1 MSHYTKEDIIRIVEE
16 EDVEFIRLQFVDI
29 FGILKNMAVTAKQLD
44 SILNNRCTFDAAAIN
59 GFDTMH
65 VDELVLVPDLDT
77 FTIFP
82 WRPQR
87 GRVARF
93 ICDVRHTDGTPFMGD
108 SRYILKQVIEEA
120 AKDGYTLNVGPESEF
135 FLFDMSE
142 DGQPT
147 TNTSEKGG
155 FFDIGPVD
163 AGENARRDIVLS
175 LSEMGFEMESSYHS
189 NEVCQ
194 HHIDFKFDDGIQ
206 TADNIMTFKLT
217 VRTVAK
223 RHGLHATFMP
233 KPNYGKKGSAM
244 FFNMFLSKDG
254 ENIFSDP
261 DEEYGLSKTAYY
273 FMGGIMRHIKGLTLI
288 NNPIINSYKRL
299 VPGYNA
305 PVNISWSRKNRTPL
319 MRITSSGAIGPRIVL
334 RSPDGASNPYLV
346 MAACLACGLEGI
358 KNKIEPPV
366 SQDDISQDE
375 IAKLDFLPRTL
386 MEAIR
391 EFEKDTFLQNVLGKS
406 VSELFIARK
415 SDEWSEFCQQVTAW
429 EVEKYLNQIY
439 DKNHEF
445 TRFLQGRCKL
455 FGKS

>member
-1 MSHYTKEDIIRIVEE
+1 MHYSKDDIIRMVEE
-16 EDVEFIRLQFVDI
+16 EDVDFICLQFTDT
-29 FGILKNMAVTAKQLD
+29 FGNLKNMAVTSNQLELVLD
-44 SILNNRCTFDAAAIN
+44 NRYTFDGAAIN
-59 GFDTMH
+59 GFDTEN
-65 VDELVLVPDLDT
+65 VDELILVPDLDT
-77 FTIFP
+77 FAIFP

-93 ICDVRHTDGTPFMGD
+93 ICDVMNPDGSPFMAD
-108 SRYILKQVIEEA
+108 SRFILSQVAKEA
-120 AKDGYTLNVGPESEF
+120 KKMGYTFNVSPESEF
-135 FLFDMSE
+135 FLFDTDE
-142 DGQPT
+142 NGEPT
-147 TNTSEKGG
+147 THTNEKGG
-155 FFDIGPVD
+155 FFDISPLD
-163 AGENARRDIVLS
+163 LGENARRDIVQS

-189 NEVCQ
+189 NEKAQ
-194 HHIDFKFDDGIQ
+194 HCIDFKFDDCVQ
-206 TADNIMTFKLT
+206 SADNYMTFKLA

-233 KPNYGKKGSAM
+233 KPNFGMKGSAL
-244 FFNMFLSKDG
+244 FYNMFLCKNG
-254 ENIFSDP
+254 VNVFSDP
-261 DEEYGLSKTAYY
+261 DEEYGLSKEAYY
-273 FMGGIMRHIKGLTLI
+273 FMGGIMKHIKGMTLI

-429 EVEKYLNQIY
+429 EVEKYLNQI
-439 DKNHEF
+439 
-445 TRFLQGRCKL
+445 
-455 FGKS
+455 

>member
-1 MSHYTKEDIIRIVEE
+1 MHYSKDDIIRMVEE
-16 EDVEFIRLQFVDI
+16 EDVDFIRLQFTDT
-29 FGILKNMAVTAKQLD
+29 FGNLKNMAVTSNQLELVLD
-44 SILNNRCTFDAAAIN
+44 NRYTFDGAAIN
-59 GFDTMH
+59 GFDTEN
-65 VDELVLVPDLDT
+65 VDELILVPDLDT
-77 FTIFP
+77 FAIFP

-93 ICDVRHTDGTPFMGD
+93 ICDVMNPDGSPFMSD
-108 SRYILKQVIEEA
+108 SRFILSQVAKEA
-120 AKDGYTLNVGPESEF
+120 KEMGYTFNVSPESEF
-135 FLFDMSE
+135 FLFDTDE
-142 DGQPT
+142 NGEPT
-147 TNTSEKGG
+147 THTNEKGG
-155 FFDIGPVD
+155 FFDISPLD
-163 AGENARRDIVLS
+163 LGENARRDIDQS

-189 NEVCQ
+189 NEKAQ
-194 HHIDFKFDDGIQ
+194 HCIDFKFDDCVQ
-206 TADNIMTFKLT
+206 SADNYMTFKLA

-233 KPNYGKKGSAM
+233 KPNFGMKGSAL
-244 FFNMFLSKDG
+244 FYNMFLCKNG
-254 ENIFSDP
+254 VNVFSDP
-261 DEEYGLSKTAYY
+261 DEEYGLSKEAYY
-273 FMGGIMRHIKGLTLI
+273 FMGGIMKHIKGMTLI

-429 EVEKYLNQIY
+429 EVEKYLNQI
-439 DKNHEF
+439 
-445 TRFLQGRCKL
+445 
-455 FGKS
+455 

>member
-1 MSHYTKEDIIRIVEE
+1 MHYSKDDIIRMVEE
-16 EDVEFIRLQFVDI
+16 EDVDFIRLQFTDT
-29 FGILKNMAVTAKQLD
+29 FGNLKNMAVTSNQLELVLD
-44 SILNNRCTFDAAAIN
+44 NRYTFDGAAIN
-59 GFDTMH
+59 GFDTEN
-65 VDELVLVPDLDT
+65 VDELILVPDLDT
-77 FTIFP
+77 FAIFP

-93 ICDVRHTDGTPFMGD
+93 ICDVMNPDGSPFMAD
-108 SRYILKQVIEEA
+108 SRFILSQVAKEA
-120 AKDGYTLNVGPESEF
+120 KEMGYTFNVSPESEF
-135 FLFDMSE
+135 FLFDTDE
-142 DGQPT
+142 NGEPT
-147 TNTSEKGG
+147 THTNEKGG
-155 FFDIGPVD
+155 FFDISPLD
-163 AGENARRDIVLS
+163 LGENARRDIVQS

-189 NEVCQ
+189 NEKAQ
-194 HHIDFKFDDGIQ
+194 HCIDFKFDDCVQ
-206 TADNIMTFKLT
+206 SADNYMTFKLA

-233 KPNYGKKGSAM
+233 KPNFGMKGSAL
-244 FFNMFLSKDG
+244 FYNMFLCKNG
-254 ENIFSDP
+254 VNVFSDP
-261 DEEYGLSKTAYY
+261 DEEYGLSKEAYY
-273 FMGGIMRHIKGLTLI
+273 FMGGIMKHIKGMTLI
-288 NNPIINSYKRL
+288 NNPIINSYTRL

-415 SDEWSEFCQQVTAW
+415 SDEWSEFCQQVTTW
-429 EVEKYLNQIY
+429 EVEKYLNQI
-439 DKNHEF
+439 
-445 TRFLQGRCKL
+445 
-455 FGKS
+455 

>member
-233 KPNYGKKGSAM
+233 KP
-244 FFNMFLSKDG
+244 KDG
-254 ENIFSDP
+254 IHGSGMHLNMSLSRDGKNVFADEKDP
-261 DEEYGLSKTAYY
+261 NGLSQEAYY
-273 FMGGIMRHIKGLTLI
+273 FIGGLMRHTRTNMLEVLNSDYIRTARAKGLSEKKVVYKHAFRNTMIPLVTMLAGTL
-288 NNPIINSYKRL
+288 
-299 VPGYNA
+299 PG
-305 PVNISWSRKNRTPL
+305 
-319 MRITSSGAIGPRIVL
+319 
-334 RSPDGASNPYLV
+334 
-346 MAACLACGLEGI
+346 
-358 KNKIEPPV
+358 
-366 SQDDISQDE
+366 
-375 IAKLDFLPRTL
+375 
-386 MEAIR
+386 
-391 EFEKDTFLQNVLGKS
+391 
-406 VSELFIARK
+406 
-415 SDEWSEFCQQVTAW
+415 
-429 EVEKYLNQIY
+429 
-439 DKNHEF
+439 
-445 TRFLQGRCKL
+445 L
-455 FGKS
+455 FGGAMITEQVFNIPGIGNKAYRAMIDGDIPFTMSYNMFISIMTVVGVLLSDLAYGLVDPRVKIGK

>member
-1 MSHYTKEDIIRIVEE
+1 MHYSKDDIIRMVEE
-16 EDVEFIRLQFVDI
+16 EDVDFIRLQFTDT
-29 FGILKNMAVTAKQLD
+29 FGNLKNMAVTSNQLELVLD
-44 SILNNRCTFDAAAIN
+44 NRYTFDGAAIS
-59 GFDTMH
+59 GFDTEN
-65 VDELVLVPDLDT
+65 VDELILVPDLDT
-77 FTIFP
+77 FAIFP

-93 ICDVRHTDGTPFMGD
+93 ICDVMNPDGSPFMAD
-108 SRYILKQVIEEA
+108 SRFILSQVAKEA
-120 AKDGYTLNVGPESEF
+120 KKMGYTFNVSPESEF
-135 FLFDMSE
+135 FLFDTDE
-142 DGQPT
+142 NGKPT
-147 TNTSEKGG
+147 THTNEKGG
-155 FFDIGPVD
+155 FFDISPLD
-163 AGENARRDIVLS
+163 LGENARRDIVQS
-175 LSEMGFEMESSYHS
+175 LSEMGFEMEASYHS
-189 NEVCQ
+189 NEKAQ
-194 HHIDFKFDDGIQ
+194 HCIDFKFDDCVQ
-206 TADNIMTFKLT
+206 SADNYMTFKLA
-217 VRTVAK
+217 VRTIAK

-233 KPNYGKKGSAM
+233 KPNFGMKGSAL
-244 FFNMFLSKDG
+244 FYNMFLCKNG
-254 ENIFSDP
+254 VNVFSDP
-261 DEEYGLSKTAYY
+261 DEEYGLSKEAYY
-273 FMGGIMRHIKGLTLI
+273 FMGGIMKHIKGMTLI

-429 EVEKYLNQIY
+429 EVEKYLNQI
-439 DKNHEF
+439 
-445 TRFLQGRCKL
+445 
-455 FGKS
+455 

>member
-1 MSHYTKEDIIRIVEE
+1 MHYSKDDIIRMVEE
-16 EDVEFIRLQFVDI
+16 EDVDFIRLQFTDT
-29 FGILKNMAVTAKQLD
+29 FGNLKNMAVTSNQLELVLD
-44 SILNNRCTFDAAAIN
+44 NRYTFDGAAIN
-59 GFDTMH
+59 GFDTEN
-65 VDELVLVPDLDT
+65 VDELILVPDLDT
-77 FTIFP
+77 FAIFP

-87 GRVARF
+87 GRVAPF
-93 ICDVRHTDGTPFMGD
+93 ICDVMNPDGSPFMAD
-108 SRYILKQVIEEA
+108 SRFILSQVAKEA
-120 AKDGYTLNVGPESEF
+120 KEMGYTFNVSPESEF
-135 FLFDMSE
+135 FLFDTDE
-142 DGQPT
+142 NGEPT
-147 TNTSEKGG
+147 THTNEKGG
-155 FFDIGPVD
+155 FFDISPLD
-163 AGENARRDIVLS
+163 LGENARRDIVQS

-189 NEVCQ
+189 NEKAQ
-194 HHIDFKFDDGIQ
+194 HCIDFKFDDCVQ
-206 TADNIMTFKLT
+206 SADNYMTFKLA

-233 KPNYGKKGSAM
+233 KPNFGMKGSAL
-244 FFNMFLSKDG
+244 FYNMFLCKNG
-254 ENIFSDP
+254 VNVFSDP
-261 DEEYGLSKTAYY
+261 DEEYGLSKEAYY
-273 FMGGIMRHIKGLTLI
+273 FMGGIMKHIKGMTLI

-429 EVEKYLNQIY
+429 EVEKYLNQI
-439 DKNHEF
+439 
-445 TRFLQGRCKL
+445 
-455 FGKS
+455 

>member
-1 MSHYTKEDIIRIVEE
+1 MSHYTKEDIIRMVEE

-29 FGILKNMAVTAKQLD
+29 FGILKNMAVTATQLD
-44 SILNNRCTFDAAAIN
+44 SVLNNRCTFDGAAIN
-59 GFDTMH
+59 GFDTVH

-93 ICDVRHTDGTPFMGD
+93 ICDVQYPDGTPFMAD
-108 SRYILKQVIEEA
+108 SRYILKQVINHAAEE
-120 AKDGYTLNVGPESEF
+120 GYTLNVGPESEF
-135 FLFDMSE
+135 FLFDMAE
-142 DGQPT
+142 DGAPT
-147 TNTSEKGG
+147 TKTSEKGG

-189 NEVCQ
+189 HEECQ
-194 HHIDFKFDDGIQ
+194 HHIDFKFADGIQ
-206 TADNIMTFKLT
+206 TADNIMTYKLT

-244 FFNMFLSKDG
+244 FFNMFLCKDG
-254 ENIFSDP
+254 KNIFRD
-261 DEEYGLSKTAYY
+261 DKEEYGLSKEAYY
-273 FMGGIMRHIKGLTLI
+273 FMGGIMQHIKALTLI

-319 MRITSSGAIGPRIVL
+319 MRITSTGEMGPRVCL
-334 RSPDGASNPYLV
+334 RSPDGACNPYLV
-346 MAACLACGLEGI
+346 LAGCLAAGLDGI
-358 KNKIEPPV
+358 KKETNPPAC
-366 SQDDISQDE
+366 IDE
-375 IAKLDFLPRTL
+375 LNTEGNMSFEILPRTL
-386 MEAIR
+386 MEAIHAFER
-391 EFEKDTFLQNVLGKS
+391 DEFIQGVYGKQLSQILIEKK
-406 VSELFIARK
+406 RK
-415 SDEWSEFCQQVTAW
+415 EWNEFCEQVTAW
-429 EVEKYLNQIY
+429 EVEKYLDRI
-439 DKNHEF
+439 
-445 TRFLQGRCKL
+445 
-455 FGKS
+455 

>member
-1 MSHYTKEDIIRIVEE
+1 MHYSKDDIIRMVEE
-16 EDVEFIRLQFVDI
+16 EDVDFIRLQFTDT
-29 FGILKNMAVTAKQLD
+29 FGNLKNMAVTSNQLELVLD
-44 SILNNRCTFDAAAIN
+44 NRYTFDGAAIN
-59 GFDTMH
+59 GFDTEN
-65 VDELVLVPDLDT
+65 VDELILVPDLDT
-77 FTIFP
+77 FAIFP

-93 ICDVRHTDGTPFMGD
+93 ICDVMNPDGSPFMAD
-108 SRYILKQVIEEA
+108 SRFILSQVAKEA
-120 AKDGYTLNVGPESEF
+120 KKMGYTFNVSPESEF
-135 FLFDMSE
+135 FLFDTDE
-142 DGQPT
+142 NGEPT
-147 TNTSEKGG
+147 THTNEKGG
-155 FFDIGPVD
+155 FFDISPLDRGK
-163 AGENARRDIVLS
+163 NARRDIVQS

-189 NEVCQ
+189 NEKAQ
-194 HHIDFKFDDGIQ
+194 HCIDFKFDDCVQ
-206 TADNIMTFKLT
+206 SADNYMTFKLA

-233 KPNYGKKGSAM
+233 KPNFGMKGSAL
-244 FFNMFLSKDG
+244 FYNMFLCKNG
-254 ENIFSDP
+254 VNVFSDP
-261 DEEYGLSKTAYY
+261 DEEYGLSKEAYY
-273 FMGGIMRHIKGLTLI
+273 FMGGIMKHIKGMTLI

-429 EVEKYLNQIY
+429 EVEKYLNQI
-439 DKNHEF
+439 
-445 TRFLQGRCKL
+445 
-455 FGKS
+455 

>member
-1 MSHYTKEDIIRIVEE
+1 MHYSKDDIIRMVEE
-16 EDVEFIRLQFVDI
+16 EDVDFIRLQFTDT
-29 FGILKNMAVTAKQLD
+29 FGNLKNMAVTSNQLELVLD
-44 SILNNRCTFDAAAIN
+44 NRYTFDGAAIN
-59 GFDTMH
+59 GFDTEN
-65 VDELVLVPDLDT
+65 VDELILVPDLDT
-77 FTIFP
+77 FAIFP

-93 ICDVRHTDGTPFMGD
+93 ICDVMNPDGSPFMAD
-108 SRYILKQVIEEA
+108 SRFILSQVAKEA
-120 AKDGYTLNVGPESEF
+120 KEMDYTFNVSPESEF
-135 FLFDMSE
+135 FLFDTDE
-142 DGQPT
+142 NGEPT
-147 TNTSEKGG
+147 THTNEKGG
-155 FFDIGPVD
+155 FFDISPLD
-163 AGENARRDIVLS
+163 LGENARRDIVQS

-189 NEVCQ
+189 NEKAQ
-194 HHIDFKFDDGIQ
+194 HCIDFKFDDCVQ
-206 TADNIMTFKLT
+206 SADNYMTFKLA

-233 KPNYGKKGSAM
+233 KPNFGMKGSAL
-244 FFNMFLSKDG
+244 FYNMFLCKNG
-254 ENIFSDP
+254 VNVFSDP
-261 DEEYGLSKTAYY
+261 DEEYGLSKEAYY
-273 FMGGIMRHIKGLTLI
+273 FMGGIMKHIKGMTLI

-429 EVEKYLNQIY
+429 EVEKYLNQI
-439 DKNHEF
+439 
-445 TRFLQGRCKL
+445 
-455 FGKS
+455 

>member
-1 MSHYTKEDIIRIVEE
+1 MHYSKDDIIRMVEE
-16 EDVEFIRLQFVDI
+16 EDVDFIRLQFTDT
-29 FGILKNMAVTAKQLD
+29 FGNLKNMAVTSNQLELVLD
-44 SILNNRCTFDAAAIN
+44 NRYTFDGAAIN
-59 GFDTMH
+59 GFDTEN
-65 VDELVLVPDLDT
+65 VDELILVPDLDT
-77 FTIFP
+77 FAIFP

-93 ICDVRHTDGTPFMGD
+93 ICDVMNPDGSPFMAD
-108 SRYILKQVIEEA
+108 SRFILSQVAKEA
-120 AKDGYTLNVGPESEF
+120 KKKGYTFNVSPESEF
-135 FLFDMSE
+135 FLFDTDE
-142 DGQPT
+142 NGEPT
-147 TNTSEKGG
+147 THTNEKGG
-155 FFDIGPVD
+155 FFDISPLD
-163 AGENARRDIVLS
+163 LGENARRDIVQS

-189 NEVCQ
+189 NEKAQ
-194 HHIDFKFDDGIQ
+194 HCIDFKFDDCVQ
-206 TADNIMTFKLT
+206 SADNYMTFKLA

-233 KPNYGKKGSAM
+233 KPNFGMKGSAL
-244 FFNMFLSKDG
+244 FYNMFLCKNG
-254 ENIFSDP
+254 VNVFSDP
-261 DEEYGLSKTAYY
+261 DEEYGLSKEAYY
-273 FMGGIMRHIKGLTLI
+273 FMGGIMKHIKGMTLI

-429 EVEKYLNQIY
+429 EVEKYLNQI
-439 DKNHEF
+439 
-445 TRFLQGRCKL
+445 
-455 FGKS
+455 

>member
-1 MSHYTKEDIIRIVEE
+1 MHYSKDDIIRMVEE
-16 EDVEFIRLQFVDI
+16 EDVDFIRLQFTDT
-29 FGILKNMAVTAKQLD
+29 FGNLKNMAVTSNQLELVLD
-44 SILNNRCTFDAAAIN
+44 NRYTFDGAAIN
-59 GFDTMH
+59 GFDTEN
-65 VDELVLVPDLDT
+65 VDELILVPDLDT
-77 FTIFP
+77 FAIFP

-93 ICDVRHTDGTPFMGD
+93 ICDVMNPDGSPFMAD
-108 SRYILKQVIEEA
+108 SRFILSQVAKEA
-120 AKDGYTLNVGPESEF
+120 KKMGYTFNVSPESEF
-135 FLFDMSE
+135 FLFDTDE
-142 DGQPT
+142 NGEPT
-147 TNTSEKGG
+147 THTNEKGG
-155 FFDIGPVD
+155 FFDISPLD
-163 AGENARRDIVLS
+163 LGENARRDIVQS

-189 NEVCQ
+189 NEKAQ
-194 HHIDFKFDDGIQ
+194 HCIDFKFDDCVQ
-206 TADNIMTFKLT
+206 SADNYMTFKLA

-233 KPNYGKKGSAM
+233 KPNFGMKGSAL
-244 FFNMFLSKDG
+244 FYNMFLCKNG
-254 ENIFSDP
+254 VNVFSDP
-261 DEEYGLSKTAYY
+261 DEEYGLSKEAYY
-273 FMGGIMRHIKGLTLI
+273 FMGGIMKHIKGMKLI

-429 EVEKYLNQIY
+429 EVEKYLNQI
-439 DKNHEF
+439 
-445 TRFLQGRCKL
+445 
-455 FGKS
+455 

>member
-194 HHIDFKFDDGIQ
+194 HHIDFKFDDQ
-206 TADNIMTFKLT
+206 STADA
-217 VRTVAK
+217 R
-223 RHGLHATFMP
+223 
-233 KPNYGKKGSAM
+233 YC
-244 FFNMFLSKDG
+244 
-254 ENIFSDP
+254 
-261 DEEYGLSKTAYY
+261 
-273 FMGGIMRHIKGLTLI
+273 GIAAGF
-288 NNPIINSYKRL
+288 
-299 VPGYNA
+299 A
-305 PVNISWSRKNRTPL
+305 CPVCCRR
-319 MRITSSGAIGPRIVL
+319 A
-334 RSPDGASNPYLV
+334 
-346 MAACLACGLEGI
+346 
-358 KNKIEPPV
+358 
-366 SQDDISQDE
+366 
-375 IAKLDFLPRTL
+375 
-386 MEAIR
+386 
-391 EFEKDTFLQNVLGKS
+391 
-406 VSELFIARK
+406 
-415 SDEWSEFCQQVTAW
+415 
-429 EVEKYLNQIY
+429 
-439 DKNHEF
+439 
-445 TRFLQGRCKL
+445 
-455 FGKS
+455 

>member
-1 MSHYTKEDIIRIVEE
+1 MAHYTKEDIIRIVEE

-29 FGILKNMAVTAKQLD
+29 FGLLKNMAVTATQLD
-44 SILNNRCTFDAAAIN
+44 SVLDNRCTFDGAAVN
-59 GFDTMH
+59 GFGTMH

-93 ICDVRHTDGTPFMGD
+93 ICDVEYPDGTPFMAD
-108 SRYILKQVIEEA
+108 SRYILKQVIEKAE
-120 AKDGYTLNVGPESEF
+120 KEGYTLNVGPESEF
-135 FLFDMSE
+135 FLFDTTE
-142 DGQPT
+142 DGEPT
-147 TNTSEKGG
+147 TKTREKGG

-189 NEVCQ
+189 NEASQ
-194 HHIDFKFDDGIQ
+194 HHIDFKFDDGIH
-206 TADNIMTFKLT
+206 TADNIMTYKLT

-244 FFNMFLSKDG
+244 FFNMFLCKEG
-254 ENIFSDP
+254 KNVFSNP
-261 DEEYGLSKTAYY
+261 EEEYGLSKDAYY
-273 FMGGIMRHIKGLTLI
+273 FMGGIMRHIKGMTLI

-319 MRITSSGAIGPRIVL
+319 MRITSTGEMGPRVTL
-334 RSPDGASNPYLV
+334 RSPDGSCNPYLV
-346 MAACLACGLEGI
+346 LAGCLAAGLDGI
-358 KNKIEPPV
+358 RNQIEPPMCIDEQEDK
-366 SQDDISQDE
+366 QDFDI
-375 IAKLDFLPRTL
+375 LPRTL
-386 MEAIR
+386 LEAIR
-391 EFEKDTFLQNVLGKS
+391 EFEKDEFLHEVYGEQLTAILLQKKKEEWNEY
-406 VSELFIARK
+406 SE
-415 SDEWSEFCQQVTAW
+415 QVTAW
-429 EVEKYLNQIY
+429 EVEKYLDRI
-439 DKNHEF
+439 
-445 TRFLQGRCKL
+445 
-455 FGKS
+455 

>member
-1 MSHYTKEDIIRIVEE
+1 MAHYTKEDIIRIVEE

-29 FGILKNMAVTAKQLD
+29 FGLLKNMAVTATQLD
-44 SILNNRCTFDAAAIN
+44 SVLDNRCTFDGAAVN
-59 GFDTMH
+59 GFGTMQ

-93 ICDVRHTDGTPFMGD
+93 ICDVEYPDGTPFMAD
-108 SRYILKQVIEEA
+108 SRYILKQVIEKAE
-120 AKDGYTLNVGPESEF
+120 KEGYTLNVGPESEF
-135 FLFDMSE
+135 FLFDTTE
-142 DGQPT
+142 DGEPT
-147 TNTSEKGG
+147 TKTREKGG

-189 NEVCQ
+189 NEASQ
-194 HHIDFKFDDGIQ
+194 HHIDFKFDDGIH
-206 TADNIMTFKLT
+206 TADNIMTYKLT

-244 FFNMFLSKDG
+244 FFNMFLCKEG
-254 ENIFSDP
+254 KNIFSNP
-261 DEEYGLSKTAYY
+261 EEEYGLSKDAYY
-273 FMGGIMRHIKGLTLI
+273 FMGGIMRHIKGMTLI

-319 MRITSSGAIGPRIVL
+319 MRITSTGEMGPRVTL
-334 RSPDGASNPYLV
+334 RSPDGSCNPYLV
-346 MAACLACGLEGI
+346 LAGCLAAGLDGI
-358 KNKIEPPV
+358 RNQIEPPMCIDEQEDK
-366 SQDDISQDE
+366 QDFDI
-375 IAKLDFLPRTL
+375 LPRTL
-386 MEAIR
+386 LEAIR
-391 EFEKDTFLQNVLGKS
+391 EFKKDEFLHEVYGEQLTEILLQKKK
-406 VSELFIARK
+406 E
-415 SDEWSEFCQQVTAW
+415 EWNEYCEQVTAW
-429 EVEKYLNQIY
+429 EVEKYLDRI
-439 DKNHEF
+439 
-445 TRFLQGRCKL
+445 
-455 FGKS
+455 

>member
-1 MSHYTKEDIIRIVEE
+1 MHYSKDDIIRMVEE
-16 EDVEFIRLQFVDI
+16 EDVDFIRLQFTDT
-29 FGILKNMAVTAKQLD
+29 FGNLKNMAVTSNQLELVLD
-44 SILNNRCTFDAAAIN
+44 NRYTFDGAAIN
-59 GFDTMH
+59 GFDTEN
-65 VDELVLVPDLDT
+65 VDELILVPDLDT
-77 FTIFP
+77 FAIFP

-93 ICDVRHTDGTPFMGD
+93 ICDVMNPDGSPFMAD
-108 SRYILKQVIEEA
+108 SRFILSQVAKEA
-120 AKDGYTLNVGPESEF
+120 KEMGYTFNVSPESEF
-135 FLFDMSE
+135 FLFDTDE
-142 DGQPT
+142 NGEPT
-147 TNTSEKGG
+147 THTNEKGG
-155 FFDIGPVD
+155 FFDISPLD
-163 AGENARRDIVLS
+163 LGENARRDIVQS

-189 NEVCQ
+189 NEKAQ
-194 HHIDFKFDDGIQ
+194 HCIDFKFDDCVQ
-206 TADNIMTFKLT
+206 SADNYMTFKLA

-233 KPNYGKKGSAM
+233 KPNFGMKGSAL
-244 FFNMFLSKDG
+244 FYNMFLCKNG
-254 ENIFSDP
+254 VNVFSDS
-261 DEEYGLSKTAYY
+261 DEEYGLSKEAYY
-273 FMGGIMRHIKGLTLI
+273 FMGGIMKHIKGMTLI

-429 EVEKYLNQIY
+429 EVEKYLNQI
-439 DKNHEF
+439 
-445 TRFLQGRCKL
+445 
-455 FGKS
+455 